1 MVFSEQL
8 IQFILTAFIRV
19 LTSIPIS
26 ARGKSFGNGPSKAFG
41 LPDLALC
48 WCDGSGCCRCPGWS
62 CLGRLGYGQPFYV
75 IHQDISNHV
84 MRIYVYTG
92 IYIYIYI
99 LGYIELQPIGKSQRH
114 ALIWE
119 NIWIVIGA
127 TKTIGLLVEKSSRL

>member
-62 CLGRLGYGQPFYV
+62 CLGRLGHGQPFYV

-92 IYIYIYI
+92 IYI
-99 LGYIELQPIGKSQRH
+99 YIELQPIGKSQRH